1 MLSTID
7 TLSVRTSQTVGFP
20 LRRADGSYTVSM
32 RCHGLPDR
40 QNVHRCIRVSVV
52 GRATFRARPFPHA
65 QRQFLYDMSAG
76 GAGLRGRE
84 PSVDLDHGFA
94 VPLGLFF
101 DHADGRS
108 DGCVVQRAGKAVVLG
123 HAAQVEVFDADH
135 IETGNEIGAQLVQRI
150 TAAVGNLLVDAG
162 NMTLDFLAP
171 LAALLRPGKA
181 LLIERQ
187 PTLPLGA
194 VFRIADALAVAQC
207 GEPRNTKVD
216 TNRFARFG
224 QRRRLSFHHQR
235 HEVFAAGRANQT
247 NRGRMRDRLARPL
260 DLDRA
265 DLGELENAPLR
276 VERESAL
283 GVVGRLARILSLE
296 LRVAC
301 ALGEEVGK
309 RDLQVTQGLLQA
321 DAGHLVQPDVF
332 RRCLQRRKR
341 LVGFR
346 VAHTLTGAERICAS
360 TKCPVPDEPHA
371 AERPR
376 KMLLLLGRRVAAE
389 CPSGFHV
396 SHFSC
401 AVCEKQ
407 LHGTLRVPPYPSPP

>member
-7 TLSVRTSQTVGFP
+7 ALSVRTSQGLALAGRSP
-20 LRRADGSYTVSM
+20 RPSYGPSM
-32 RCHGLPDR
+32 RRNGLPDR

-94 VPLGLFF
+94 VPLGLSF

-108 DGCVVQRAGKAVVLG
+108 DGCVVHRAGQAVVLS

-135 IETGNEIGAQLVQRI
+135 IETGNEIGTQLVQRVA
-150 TAAVGNLLVDAG
+150 AAVGDLLVDTG
-162 NMTLDFLAP
+162 NMSLDLLAP
-171 LAALLRPGKA
+171 LAALCSTGKA

-187 PTLPLGA
+187 PTLPLVA

-283 GVVGRLARILSLE
+283 GVVGRLACIFPLE
-296 LRVAC
+296 VGVRS

-309 RDLQVTQGLLQA
+309 RGLQITQGLLQA
-321 DAGHLVQPDVF
+321 DARHLVQPSVLGLPLEQCQRPVG
-332 RRCLQRRKR
+332 RR
-341 LVGFR
+341 VTH
-346 VAHTLTGAERICAS
+346 ALTGAERIG
-360 TKCPVPDEPHA
+360 TRPQRPVPDEPHA

-376 KMLLLLGRRVAAE
+376 KMPLLLGRRVAAE
-389 CPSGFHV
+389 CPSGFHA
-396 SHFSC
+396 SHFTSYH
-401 AVCEKQ
+401 AKKQ
-407 LHGTLRVPPYPSPP
+407 LHGTLRAPPYPSPP

>member
-7 TLSVRTSQTVGFP
+7 ALSVRTSQGLALAGRSP
-20 LRRADGSYTVSM
+20 RPSYGPSM
-32 RCHGLPDR
+32 RRNGLPDR
-40 QNVHRCIRVSVV
+40 QNVRRCIRVAVV
-52 GRATFRARPFPHA
+52 GRTTFRARPFPHA
-65 QRQFLYDMSAG
+65 QRQFLYDMPAI

-84 PSVDLDHGFA
+84 PAVDLDHGFA

-187 PTLPLGA
+187 PTLPLSA

-216 TNRFARFG
+216 TNRFARFRQWRG
-224 QRRRLSFHHQR
+224 QRLNHQR
-235 HEVFAAGRANQT
+235 YEVFAAGRANQT

-260 DLDRA
+260 DLYRA

-341 LVGFR
+341 LVGRR
-346 VAHTLTGAERICAS
+346 VTHALTSAERIGARPQR
-360 TKCPVPDEPHA
+360 PVPDEPHA

-389 CPSGFHV
+389 GPS
-396 SHFSC
+396 
-401 AVCEKQ
+401 
-407 LHGTLRVPPYPSPP
+407 